1 MKFKQAFIST
11 LLFFLLISSSAKA
24 FCIDRTPP
32 SAPSNLIIHD
42 SPYDLDGNITLTW
55 SPATDG
61 PCNNSAV
68 AYYKI
73 YRSEDGENFTLIGTS
88 NSTTFEDLSS
98 LPEGTYW
105 YRVTAVDNVVDN
117 PHEGPWVEGSTIVTY
132 SPPTTTTTQPQ
143 QTTTTTS
150 AGGGGGGAVTGGGF
164 ILPTT
169 TTQPAPTTTQPAQP
183 TEQQTTTT
191 QPEAAIEEIPTTTT
205 LPPSNLI
212 TGFVALIAGNTAYQ
226 LLIALAVLALL
237 LFIFRHRLRKKR
249 R

>member
-1 MKFKQAFIST
+1 
-11 LLFFLLISSSAKA
+11 LISSSAKA

-73 YRSEDGENFTLIGTS
+73 YRSEDGENFALIGTS
-88 NSTTFEDLSS
+88 NSTSFEDLSS

-169 TTQPAPTTTQPAQP
+169 TTQPTPTTTQPAQP

>member
-1 MKFKQAFIST
+1 
-11 LLFFLLISSSAKA
+11 LISSSAKA

-143 QTTTTTS
+143 QATTTTMQ

>member
-1 MKFKQAFIST
+1 MKSKQASIST

-32 SAPSNLIIHD
+32 SAPSDLVIHD

-88 NSTTFEDLSS
+88 NSTSFEDFSS

-150 AGGGGGGAVTGGGF
+150 AGGGGGGMGGF
-164 ILPTT
+164 ILPQPTT
-169 TTQPAPTTTQPAQP
+169 TTQPAPTTTQPIQP
-183 TEQQTTTT
+183 TEQPTTTT
-191 QPEAAIEEIPTTTT
+191 QPVQAPEETTTT
-205 LPPSNLI
+205 LPPGNLI
-212 TGFVALIAGNTAYQ
+212 TGFVALVAENAAYQ
-226 LLIALAVLALL
+226 LLIALAVIALL
-237 LFIFRHRLRKKR
+237 LFIFRRRMRKRKR
-249 R
+249 